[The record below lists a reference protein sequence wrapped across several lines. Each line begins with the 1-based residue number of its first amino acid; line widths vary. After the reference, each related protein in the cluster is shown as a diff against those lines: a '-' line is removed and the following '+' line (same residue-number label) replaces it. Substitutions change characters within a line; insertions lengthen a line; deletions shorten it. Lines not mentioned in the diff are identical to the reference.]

1 MKIGF
6 FTTCF
11 PGLSINEIAKFAS
24 ESGFEALEIAAWPS
38 AADRNEYA
46 PAHLDIDALSQGHGV
61 SELKGMMEDLNL
73 EISSLGYYPNN
84 LHPDDAKRE
93 KYHAHLKKVI
103 DAAEKLGVELVGTFV
118 GRDTYSPLEKEI
130 ERAKRIFPPL
140 IKYAEDHGVKIMIE
154 NCAATHLVIPE
165 GFPLGMNL
173 FYSPSVWRVL
183 FEEIPSPNFGLNF
196 DPSHLYWLGVDHLRA
211 IREFG
216 DRIFHFHA
224 KDTELL
230 PEKLYE
236 NGFLG
241 TGWFRYRA
249 PGYGQIDWREVIKA
263 LLDIE
268 YDYVISIEHEDPVWE
283 GTTDKVKQGLRLGK
297 RELARHIL

>member
-11 PGLSINEIAKFAS
+11 PNLSIASIAEFAS
-24 ESGFEALEIAAWPS
+24 ENGFEALEIATWPS
-38 AADRNEYA
+38 DADRHEYA
-46 PAHLDIDALSQGHGV
+46 PAHLDIDALSEGKGIA
-61 SELKGMMEDLNL
+61 ELKELMEDLKL

-84 LHPDDAKRE
+84 LHPNDAIRQ
-93 KYHAHLKKVI
+93 KYHRHLKKVI
-103 DAAEKLGVELVGTFV
+103 CAAEKLGVELVGTFI

-130 ERAKRIFPPL
+130 ERAKKIFPPL
-140 IKYAEDHGVKIMIE
+140 IKYAEDHGVKIIIE

-173 FYSPSVWRVL
+173 FYSPKIWRAL

-224 KDTELL
+224 KDTEFL
-230 PEKLYE
+230 PEQLYD

-241 TGWFRYRA
+241 TGWFRYRT
-249 PGYGQIDWREVIKA
+249 PGYGAIDWREVIKA
-263 LLDIE
+263 LYDIK
-268 YDYVISIEHEDPVWE
+268 YDYVISIEHEDPIWE
-283 GTTDKVKQGLRLGK
+283 GSAEKVKEGLLLGK
-297 RELARHIL
+297 RELDSHIL

>member
-93 KYHAHLKKVI
+93 KYHTHLKKV
-103 DAAEKLGVELVGTFV
+103 
-118 GRDTYSPLEKEI
+118 
-130 ERAKRIFPPL
+130 
-140 IKYAEDHGVKIMIE
+140 
-154 NCAATHLVIPE
+154 
-165 GFPLGMNL
+165 
-173 FYSPSVWRVL
+173 
-183 FEEIPSPNFGLNF
+183 
-196 DPSHLYWLGVDHLRA
+196 
-211 IREFG
+211 
-216 DRIFHFHA
+216 
-224 KDTELL
+224 
-230 PEKLYE
+230 
-236 NGFLG
+236 
-241 TGWFRYRA
+241 
-249 PGYGQIDWREVIKA
+249 
-263 LLDIE
+263 
-268 YDYVISIEHEDPVWE
+268 
-283 GTTDKVKQGLRLGK
+283 
-297 RELARHIL
+297 

>member
-1 MKIGF
+1 MKVGF
-6 FTTCF
+6 FTACF
-11 PGLSINEIAKFAS
+11 PSLSIEEIAEFAAQ
-24 ESGFEALEIAAWPS
+24 EGFQTLEIAAWPRD
-38 AADRNEYA
+38 ADRKEYA
-46 PAHLDIDALSQGHGV
+46 PAHLDIDALAQGNGV
-61 SELKGMMEDLNL
+61 SELKGRMEDLGL

-84 LHPDDAKRE
+84 LHSDAALRGR
-93 KYHAHLKKVI
+93 YHAHLKKVI
-103 DAAEKLGVELVGTFV
+103 DAAQRLGVKLVGTFV

-130 ERAKRIFPPL
+130 ERAKEIFPPL

-173 FYSPSVWRVL
+173 FYSPKVWRIL
-183 FEEIPSPNFGLNF
+183 FEEIPSESFGLNF

-230 PEKLYE
+230 PEELYE

-249 PGYGQIDWREVIKA
+249 PGYGAIDWRETIKA
-263 LLDIE
+263 LYDIN
-268 YDYVISIEHEDPVWE
+268 YDYVLSIEHEDPIWE
-283 GTTDKVKQGLRLGK
+283 GSVEKVKQGLILGK
-297 RELARHIL
+297 RELVRHII